1 MVNNKGILKIQLL
14 ILLNSLIF
22 PFINNPIVLLTV
34 TCIFSLL
41 ILIWLINWI
50 KNKKV
55 TLKHANKIKSL
66 IIKITLLIITLGLST
81 FSILFYIESF
91 SMFIFAIIM
100 IPIML
105 ITILIIIVYYRE
117 LKKKSKNDQVNQTS
131 L

>member
-50 KNKKV
+50 KNNKE

-105 ITILIIIVYYRE
+105 ITILIIILYYRE